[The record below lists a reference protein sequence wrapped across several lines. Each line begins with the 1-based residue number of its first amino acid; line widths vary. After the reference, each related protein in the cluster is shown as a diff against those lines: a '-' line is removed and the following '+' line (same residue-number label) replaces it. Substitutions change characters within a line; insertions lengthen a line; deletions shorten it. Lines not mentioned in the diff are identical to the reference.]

1 MWKQLWSSPLAELPA
16 DVLGGMLRG
25 VLSELLD
32 SGARTIVGKG
42 QQESLFPNYNTLVY
56 VTIVFPHNSH
66 SFGFFVMKMLYTM
79 GC

>member
-1 MWKQLWSSPLAELPA
+1 MWKQLWSSPLAKLPA

-66 SFGFFVMKMLYTM
+66 SFGFFAMKMLYTM